1 MRLNTHTRHFTR
13 SLAAAVA
20 VLALAAPTAPAR
32 PAEQYVDPPSS
43 CEAQWS
49 RQYDRQAHHQCE
61 QQVLAS
67 RGTGAPAGTTEATTF
82 PGLAAQARAAT
93 ASLDTPRPAP
103 VSVSE
108 RGFEWASAAIGAA
121 VAAGL
126 IALIALA
133 APAVRTRRRV
143 RTAS

>member
-1 MRLNTHTRHFTR
+1 MRLNTHTHQFARW
-13 SLAAAVA
+13 LAAGVA
-20 VLALAAPTAPAR
+20 VLALAAPTALAR
-32 PAEQYVDPPSS
+32 PAEQNVDPPSS
-43 CEAQWS
+43 CEAQWA
-49 RQYDRQAHHQCE
+49 RQYHRQAPHQCE

-67 RGTGAPAGTTEATTF
+67 RGTGAPVGTTEATTF

-103 VSVSE
+103 VNVSDP
-108 RGFEWASAAIGAA
+108 GFEWASAAIGAA

-133 APAVRTRRRV
+133 APAVRTRRGV